1 MNKQPVKVANM
12 DWPWKAEN
20 HGGSIILVSDE
31 QFTNLANRPDEAVEK
46 PAPWFEKPV
55 SLREYCQELAHSGGT
70 KIHIAY
76 DYFFGGS
83 TRGLYPDTPA
93 FLENLKKIYD
103 VAREYGLG
111 IEPSVLSPLELG
123 VGYRAKTGE
132 FGRWMQYG
140 EGLRDPVTGRYSVM
154 LWQHIQWVNNKGPTP
169 VELVSIRVFAFR
181 EQLIPNSIYFSVNPD
196 EMIELP
202 TPQIEAFP
210 GTRPIHY
217 GAPEVGA
224 NESRRFQAH
233 RIRIFGESDL
243 PKDPDSKSDQNDEFD
258 RILVVLVYH
267 TVEMD
272 YFSPSAGEFVNNL
285 MQEIHDRKIEL
296 EGIYS
301 DEMHIQQDWIY
312 HHHMDYGQFTV
323 RYVSPGFEQA
333 FAQKYGRQYADFAPW
348 LVYFTCH
355 QHHFLAT
362 HEPKLPSQHVF
373 GNTPEDI
380 AATQLFR
387 RNYYHFLEKGIVDL
401 MNMGREKIE
410 GLQAK
415 PIDAFYHATWAESP
429 TCDIWSVA
437 GVQKDWSPEEHRSKY
452 EYTPEFLWSNTVQ
465 QASAACA
472 NYFAW
477 NEFLTGG
484 NNDIPEGG
492 YADRNYY
499 GRAVACSLAAL
510 NRQPLASC
518 GMWGMPEP
526 VAERMAAVS
535 QAFGAGGHP
544 IFRSVGDYAPRQ
556 VDVLFVYPQDLVA
569 VEERFGSWMVQ
580 YGYANLITAEKLV
593 QYGVVE
599 VSGKDHR
606 EGCMTVN
613 GWHYRA
619 VCVLFEPFPSTELLD
634 LLETFVKKAG
644 IVVWS
649 AVPPRLMLDG
659 NPMARSRLEEL
670 FGVHFIPTLN
680 PDGLALPGRTVQ
692 FSGTLESVQP
702 MTVLTDFLVDRVYP
716 IQSAPGVAGIDSIAS
731 VRTGGNSPVHC
742 VGTRRIYPGGGQAVY
757 LGFRPRDD
765 QSASTGSETRTWF
778 EILHALGAYPD
789 SGYSHDNPST
799 VSRMSDYLACQFPN
813 GALAVAPHYRWHE
826 ENWPGGFFRDA
837 EIDRK
842 SIETIPPPDDE
853 IHLQDF
859 CLSGQKINFDG
870 RHCLAW
876 NLNEAGRLIAFA
888 GLDCSAITI
897 NGQTFRWSDQPVEV
911 AWHPL
916 SPEQAVEGFR
926 PLFRVWCGTITT
938 LRLPLG
944 LENTQN
950 AEEYFRLEVYLGARL
965 PRARTRRGRPRSEAV
980 QVGYARETVPFQLDA
995 GQLVLDVSE
1004 EIVDHWLYVVEK
1016 I

>member
-1 MNKQPVKVANM
+1 M

-20 HGGSIILVSDE
+20 HAGSIILVSDE
-31 QFTNLANRPDEAVEK
+31 QFSNLANRPVEAVEK
-46 PAPWFEKPV
+46 PAPWVEKPV
-55 SLREYCQELAHSGGT
+55 SLREYCQELAQSGGT

-93 FLENLKKIYD
+93 FLENLKKIAD

-132 FGRWMQYG
+132 CGRWMQYG
-140 EGLRDPVTGRYSVM
+140 EGLRDPVTGRFSVM
-154 LWQHIQWVNNKGPTP
+154 LWQHTQWVNNKGPTP
-169 VELVSIRVFAFR
+169 VELASVRVFAFR
-181 EQLIPNSIYFSVNPD
+181 EQLIPNSIYFAVNPE

-224 NESRRFQAH
+224 DESRRFQAH
-233 RIRIFGESDL
+233 RIRIFGEGDL
-243 PKDPDSKSDQNDEFD
+243 PKNNEITDNSGEFD
-258 RILVVLVYH
+258 RILVVLIYH

-272 YFSPSAGEFVNNL
+272 YFSPSAGEFVNDL
-285 MQEIHDRKIEL
+285 MQEIHDREIEL

-323 RYVSPGFEQA
+323 RYVSPSFEQA
-333 FAQKYGRQYADFAPW
+333 FAQKYGQQYADFAPW

-362 HEPKLPSQHVF
+362 HEPKLPDQHVF
-373 GNTPEDI
+373 GNSLEDI

-387 RNYYHFLEKGIVDL
+387 RNYYHFLETGIVDL

-518 GMWGMPEP
+518 GMWGMPES

-535 QAFGAGGHP
+535 QVFGAGGHP

-593 QYGVVE
+593 QYGQME
-599 VSGKDHR
+599 DG
-606 EGCMTVN
+606 TPWLNVN
-613 GWHYRA
+613 GWRYRA
-619 VCVLFEPFPSTELLD
+619 VCVLFEPFPSVELFD
-634 LLETFVKKAG
+634 LLEAFVKNSG

-649 AVPPRLMLDG
+649 ALPPRLMLDG
-659 NPMARSRLEEL
+659 NPMARSRLEEM
-670 FGVHFIPTLN
+670 FGIQFLPTLN
-680 PDGLALPGRTVQ
+680 PDGLALPGRTVK
-692 FSGTLESVQP
+692 FSGLLESVQP
-702 MTVLTDFLVDRVYP
+702 MTLLTDFLVDRVYP
-716 IQSAPGVAGIDSIAS
+716 MQVVPGVSGAEIVAS
-731 VRTGGNSPVHC
+731 VRPGGTSPVHS
-742 VGTRRIYPGGGQAVY
+742 VGARKEYPGGGQAVY

-789 SGYSHDNPST
+789 SVEGIDKQFASHDNPSV
-799 VSRMSDYLACQFPN
+799 VSRSTGYLACQFPN

-826 ENWPGGFFRDA
+826 ENWPGGFFRDSG
-837 EIDRK
+837 IDSK
-842 SIETIPPPDDE
+842 AIDVNPPPDDE

-859 CLSGQKINFDG
+859 YLSGQKINFDG

-876 NLNEAGRLIAFA
+876 NLDEAGRLKAFA
-888 GLDCSAITI
+888 GLGCSSITI
-897 NGQTFRWSDQPVEV
+897 NGQVFRWSEQPVEV

-916 SPEQAVEGFR
+916 SPEHAVEGCGRVLPVR
-926 PLFRVWCGTITT
+926 PLYRVWCGTTTT
-938 LRLPLG
+938 LHLPLG
-944 LENTQN
+944 LENAQN
-950 AEEYFRLEVYLGARL
+950 LEVYLGAKL
-965 PRARTRRGRPRSEAV
+965 PRGRVRRGRPRSEAV
-980 QVGYARETVPFQLDA
+980 RVGYARETVPFQIEA
-995 GQLVLDVSE
+995 GQLVLAVTE
-1004 EIVDHWLYVVEK
+1004 EIADHWLYVVS
-1016 I
+1016 IPR